1 MGYTVYITANRY
13 YEVHIKD
20 AKDTDDAM
28 QQLWQSMITERSK
41 AMRMSLNR
49 RSRNRRMIDW
59 QASGKPVGYQKLRIV
74 G

>member
-28 QQLWQSMITERSK
+28 QQALASMITGSSK
-41 AMRMSLNR
+41 AMRTSLNQ
-49 RSRNRRMIDW
+49 RSQNRRMIDW

>member
-20 AKDTDDAM
+20 AKDTEDAM
-28 QQLWQSMITERSK
+28 QQALITESSK

-49 RSRNRRMIDW
+49 RSQNRRMIDW

>member
-28 QQLWQSMITERSK
+28 QPKYDNGELESYEDEFES
-41 AMRMSLNR
+41 AFAESE
-49 RSRNRRMIDW
+49 DD
-59 QASGKPVGYQKLRIV
+59 
-74 G
+74 

>member
-28 QQLWQSMITERSK
+28 LWQSMITENSK

-59 QASGKPVGYQKLRIV
+59 QASGKHVGYQKLRIV

>member
-28 QQLWQSMITERSK
+28 QSVWQSMITESSK

-49 RSRNRRMIDW
+49 RLRNRRMIDW

>member
-28 QQLWQSMITERSK
+28 LWQSMITENSK

>member
-28 QQLWQSMITERSK
+28 QQALAKYDNGSSK
-41 AMRMSLNR
+41 AMKMSLNR
-49 RSRNRRMIDW
+49 RSQNRRMIDW
-59 QASGKPVGYQKLRIV
+59 QVSGKPVGYQKLRIA